1 MTDTADKTRSGYAD
15 VNGLRLHHEIRGQ
28 VSDGGGPPLVLLHGG
43 LHNTALDAPVAE
55 QFARGRQV
63 ISVDLQGH
71 GRTADIDRP
80 MRYEQM
86 ADDIA
91 GLLAALRIVQA
102 DLLGYS
108 LGGGVALQT
117 AIRHPARV
125 RKLVLVS
132 TPFANSGWYP
142 EIQQAFQHFGSALAE
157 MMRPSPVYQTYA
169 AVAPRPEQ
177 FSQLL
182 DKMGELQR
190 RSYDWSA
197 DVARLAM
204 PAMLV
209 YADADSF
216 PPAHIVRFFELLGG
230 GQRDAG
236 WDGSAATRSRLAI
249 LPGLTHYNVFESAA
263 LISAV
268 DPFLDARAPQN
279 ER

>member
-1 MTDTADKTRSGYAD
+1 MTDSAQKPTKTGYAD
-15 VNGLRLHHEIRGQ
+15 INGLRLYYEMRGQ
-28 VSDGGGPPLVLLHGG
+28 PRENAGTPLVVLHGG

-55 QFARGRQV
+55 QLARRRP
-63 ISVDLQGH
+63 IIAVDLQAH

-80 MRYEQM
+80 LRYEQM

-91 GLLAALRIVQA
+91 GLLAALGLEQV

-132 TPFANSGWYP
+132 VPFASNGWYP

-157 MMRPSPVYQTYA
+157 PMRPSPVYQTYA

-177 FSQLL
+177 FPQLL

-190 RSYDWSA
+190 RSYDWSP

-236 WDGSAATRSRLAI
+236 WDGSAAPRSRLAI
-249 LPGLTHYNVFESAA
+249 LPGRTHYNVFESPE
-263 LISAV
+263 LIGV
-268 DPFLDARAPQN
+268 VEPFLDAR
-279 ER
+279 

>member
-1 MTDTADKTRSGYAD
+1 MSEPSQNAAESAYAD
-15 VNGLRLHHEIRGQ
+15 INGLRLHYEVRGQ
-28 VSDGGGPPLVLLHGG
+28 GGTPLVLLHGG

-55 QFARGRQV
+55 RFARNRQV
-63 ISVDLQGH
+63 ISVDLQAH

-91 GLLAALRIVQA
+91 GLLAALGIAQA

-108 LGGGVALQT
+108 LGGGVALQI
-117 AIRHPARV
+117 AIRQPARV
-125 RKLVLVS
+125 RKLALIS
-132 TPFANSGWYP
+132 TPFASNGWYP
-142 EIQQAFQHFGSALAE
+142 EIQQAFQHFGGALAE

-177 FSQLL
+177 FPQLL
-182 DKMGELQR
+182 DKVGELQR

-204 PAMLV
+204 PVLLV

-236 WDGSAATRSRLAI
+236 WDGSAAPRARLAI
-249 LPGLTHYNVFESAA
+249 LPGHTHYNLFESPA
-263 LISAV
+263 LIGAV
-268 DPFLDARAPQN
+268 EPFLDAR
-279 ER
+279 

>member
-1 MTDTADKTRSGYAD
+1 MTDTTQKPTKTGYAD
-15 VNGLRLHHEIRGQ
+15 LNGLRLYYEMRGT
-28 VSDGGGPPLVLLHGG
+28 GGTPLLLLHGG

-55 QFARGRQV
+55 HFARRRQV
-63 ISVDLQGH
+63 IAVDLQGH

-80 MRYEQM
+80 LRYEAM
-86 ADDIA
+86 AEDIA
-91 GLLAALRIVQA
+91 GLLAALDIAEV

-108 LGGGVALQT
+108 LGGSVALQT

-125 RKLVLVS
+125 RKLALVS
-132 TPFANSGWYP
+132 IPFASNGWYP
-142 EIQQAFQHFGSALAE
+142 EVQQAFQHLGSAVAE

-169 AVAPRPEQ
+169 AVAPRPDQ
-177 FSQLL
+177 FPQLL
-182 DKMGELQR
+182 DKVGELQR
-190 RSYDWSA
+190 RSYDWSP

-236 WDGSAATRSRLAI
+236 WDGSAAPRSRLAI
-249 LPGLTHYNVFESAA
+249 LPGQTHYNIFESTA
-263 LISAV
+263 LLGAV
-268 DPFLDARAPQN
+268 EPFLDAR
-279 ER
+279 

>member
-1 MTDTADKTRSGYAD
+1 MTDSAQKPTKTGYAD
-15 VNGLRLHHEIRGQ
+15 INGLRLYYEMRGN
-28 VSDGGGPPLVLLHGG
+28 GGTPLVILHGG
-43 LHNTALDAPVAE
+43 LHNTALDAVVAE
-55 QFARGRQV
+55 QLARRRP
-63 ISVDLQGH
+63 IIAVDLQAH
-71 GRTADIDRP
+71 GRTGDIDRP
-80 MRYEQM
+80 LRYEQM

-91 GLLAALRIVQA
+91 GLLAALGLDQV

-132 TPFANSGWYP
+132 VPFASDGWYP
-142 EIQQAFQHFGSALAE
+142 EVKQAFQHLGSALAE
-157 MMRPSPVYQTYA
+157 PMRPSPVYQTYA

-177 FSQLL
+177 FPQLL
-182 DKMGELQR
+182 DKIGELQR
-190 RSYDWSA
+190 RSYDWSP
-197 DVARLAM
+197 DVARLGM

-236 WDGSAATRSRLAI
+236 WDGSAAPRARLAI
-249 LPGLTHYNVFESAA
+249 LPGQTHYNIFESPA
-263 LISAV
+263 LIGAV
-268 DPFLDARAPQN
+268 EPFLDQR
-279 ER
+279 